1 MDTVKKK
8 LRTTKGVREY
18 SYLGCPL
25 TRNKAAWCHRL
36 CKPDVKGK
44 GRCGR
49 VAPHSLTGRT
59 AQSIAAFKKGKREE
73 HFKKLECLYLETRG
87 NQSFEPGIQISE
99 GEAEIV
105 FPIRE
110 DFCHPQGP
118 VHGPVCFKAM
128 NDSALYAVN
137 SIVDDVLVLT
147 ESFNIYLSHPVASGE
162 LIARSR
168 YISILGNRY
177 LAESVIV
184 DSDRNEI
191 GRGSGAFVKSDIPL
205 LPEIGYR

>member
-1 MDTVKKK
+1 MDTAKKT
-8 LRTTKGVREY
+8 LRTRKGVREY

-25 TRNKAAWCHRL
+25 TRNRAAWCFRL
-36 CKPDVKGK
+36 CKPDDEGH

-49 VAPHSLTGRT
+49 VAPHGLTGFT
-59 AQSIAAFKKGKREE
+59 AQSIAAFKQEKREE
-73 HFKKLECLYLETRG
+73 HFRKLERFYLEARG
-87 NQSFEPGIQISE
+87 NRAYEPGIQIIE

-110 DFCHPQGP
+110 DFCHPQGTI
-118 VHGPVCFKAM
+118 HGSICFKAM

-137 SIVDDVLVLT
+137 SIINDVLVLT
-147 ESFNIYLSHPVASGE
+147 ESFNVYLTHPVASGE

-177 LAESVIV
+177 LAESVVI
-184 DSDRNEI
+184 DSERNEI
-191 GRGSGAFVKSDIPL
+191 GRGSGAFVKSDTPL
-205 LPEIGYR
+205 SPEIGYQ